1 MFIRTEFEKLEA
13 PTNQALRELSRM
25 NMHKNARLTFARRME
40 LVQQVLQQRLT
51 FGAAARAQNVS
62 EPTARKWVGRF
73 LLAGEEGLHDRSSR
87 PQNSPKRISEAK
99 AVMILE
105 LRRRRHIM
113 QDIARYIGC
122 SVSTVSRVCAQAGL
136 SRLANL
142 EPTEA
147 VQRYEHERPG
157 DLLHIDT
164 KKLGRIGVM
173 GHRVTGDQS
182 VRARGV
188 GWEFLFVG
196 VDDHARIGLT
206 ELYADETTPTAVRF
220 LEYAVSYFTRLGV
233 RVRRVMTD
241 NGGAFR
247 SKVFKRTCERLRLK
261 HIFTKPYTPR
271 TNGKA
276 ERFIQSALRE
286 WAYGFAYNHSEER
299 AAMLKRW
306 IHHYNWHRPHQGI
319 GGMAPM
325 QRLQA
330 RRNNLL
336 HLHI

>member
-25 NMHKNARLTFARRME
+25 NVHKNARLTFARRME

-51 FGAAARAQNVS
+51 FGAAAAGQSVS

-73 LLAGEEGLHDRSSR
+73 LIEGEDGLRDRSSR
-87 PQNSPKRISEAK
+87 PRSSPKRISEAK
-99 AVMILE
+99 AVTILE

-113 QDIARYIGC
+113 HDIARYVGC
-122 SVSTVSRVCAQAGL
+122 SISTVSRICAQAGL
-136 SRLANL
+136 SRLASL
-142 EPTEA
+142 EPAEPA
-147 VQRYEHERPG
+147 QRYEHEQPG

-196 VDDHARIGLT
+196 IDDHARIALT
-206 ELYADETTPTAVRF
+206 QLYADETTPSALKF
-220 LEYAVSYFTRLGV
+220 LEYAVSYFARLGV
-233 RVRRVMTD
+233 QVRRVMTD

-247 SKVFKRTCERLRLK
+247 LTL
-261 HIFTKPYTPR
+261 
-271 TNGKA
+271 
-276 ERFIQSALRE
+276 SADHLD
-286 WAYGFAYNHSEER
+286 STST
-299 AAMLKRW
+299 
-306 IHHYNWHRPHQGI
+306 RP
-319 GGMAPM
+319 P
-325 QRLQA
+325 L
-330 RRNNLL
+330 
-336 HLHI
+336 

>member
-1 MFIRTEFEKLEA
+1 
-13 PTNQALRELSRM
+13 
-25 NMHKNARLTFARRME
+25 ME
-40 LVQQVLQQRLT
+40 LVQQVLQRGLS
-51 FGAAARAQNVS
+51 FYAAAAAQNVS

-73 LLAGEEGLHDRSSR
+73 LVEGEGGLHDRSSR
-87 PQNSPKRISEAK
+87 PRSSPKRISEAK

-113 QDIARYIGC
+113 QDIAQYIGC
-122 SVSTVSRVCAQAGL
+122 SISTVSRICAQAGL
-136 SRLANL
+136 SRLASL
-142 EPTEA
+142 EPTEP
-147 VQRYEHERPG
+147 VQRYEHEHPG

-182 VRARGV
+182 VRARGA

-196 VDDHARIGLT
+196 IDDHARIGLT
-206 ELYADETTPTAVRF
+206 QLYADETTPSAVKF
-220 LEYAVSYFTRLGV
+220 LEYAVSYFRALGV
-233 RVRRVMTD
+233 QVRRVMTD

-247 SKVFKRTCERLRLK
+247 SKIFKGACGRLGLK

-286 WAYGFAYNHSEER
+286 WAYGFAYNHSVER
-299 AAMLKRW
+299 AAMLERW
-306 IHHYNWHRPHQGI
+306 IHHYNWHRPHHGI
-319 GGMAPM
+319 GGVAPM
-325 QRLQA
+325 QRLRL

-336 HLHI
+336 HVHS